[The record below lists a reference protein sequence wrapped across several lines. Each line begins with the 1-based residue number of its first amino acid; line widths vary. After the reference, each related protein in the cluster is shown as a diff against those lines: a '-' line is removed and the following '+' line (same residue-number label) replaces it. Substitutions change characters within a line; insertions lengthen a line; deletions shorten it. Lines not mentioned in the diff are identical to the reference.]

1 MVVNSVRAGV
11 ISLVYEHS
19 GLTLESLLYLIEK
32 ALDGQRA
39 QSMGIFSDGDSREIN
54 LLQGYRIGINNLLSP
69 EVRDFW
75 EKLGSYVAPEEEGG
89 HVDLFAPLG
98 ASVLSD
104 WLGQHQEKP
113 PPSIYFSESKLQ
125 TWSSLTDFL
134 EDTLK
139 SVRKQLSPLFKEL
152 KKNIS
157 DRMIDSIRSK
167 QIPD

>member
-1 MVVNSVRAGV
+1 M
-11 ISLVYEHS
+11 
-19 GLTLESLLYLIEK
+19 
-32 ALDGQRA
+32 
-39 QSMGIFSDGDSREIN
+39 
-54 LLQGYRIGINNLLSP
+54 
-69 EVRDFW
+69 
-75 EKLGSYVAPEEEGG
+75 
-89 HVDLFAPLG
+89 
-98 ASVLSD
+98 SVLSD

-157 DRMIDSIRSK
+157 GRMIGKNSCYFCCK
-167 QIPD
+167 LCMKFVPYPG

>member
-98 ASVLSD
+98 ASEAGTEVLS
-104 WLGQHQEKP
+104 
-113 PPSIYFSESKLQ
+113 
-125 TWSSLTDFL
+125 
-134 EDTLK
+134 
-139 SVRKQLSPLFKEL
+139 QLSQLTGTLFTAPTGIATGYYQHTNQSCRRGPASQTSWKT
-152 KKNIS
+152 
-157 DRMIDSIRSK
+157 
-167 QIPD
+167 P